1 MQEVLGHS
9 NAWQICQDSQVT
21 GHTKPSLME
30 QAIPIY
36 KEYLK
41 KQKRK
46 PTQNRIPK
54 AKADLTDVGSASPV
68 PKEIT
73 PAASVQLQCCAV
85 CSTSTTQ
92 ADSEPT
98 WDKGTCHT

>member
-36 KEYLK
+36 KKHLK
-41 KQKRK
+41 KTKENPHRIGFPK
-46 PTQNRIPK
+46 PKQT
-54 AKADLTDVGSASPV
+54 
-68 PKEIT
+68 
-73 PAASVQLQCCAV
+73 
-85 CSTSTTQ
+85 
-92 ADSEPT
+92 
-98 WDKGTCHT
+98 